1 MPQDFSDLAAEV
13 IDARRCTV
21 EMPAG
26 TGKTQLLVMV
36 ADLLVKRGDVVL
48 VLTHTN
54 AGVAAIRQRCGKLE
68 VPYQGVRVMT
78 VTSWAEMVVTS
89 YPKASAMQGRLSGWK
104 SREYFNDVVRGA
116 TTLLGQEWFR
126 RVVAASYQAVLV
138 DEYQDCSLLQHRLV
152 VALGDALGSVTC
164 FGDPLQRIFDFSG
177 EQFPGWNDIVEAFPL
192 FDGVVPYPHRWVKG
206 NFELGE
212 WLTYDFRKS
221 IASSIESGSPFTLTV
236 DALPSSMRV
245 FGRTDSQQ
253 DQIYRAYDLAK
264 LQGDSLIVCPNQ
276 PPKAAEHFA
285 KRVGKRYRYPEE
297 VEAKFIRDE
306 VEKYIAAKNG
316 GNLGA
321 WLVSLIKECTCGA
334 SSALDK
340 TVCRALYEGRPID
353 KYLAAKSRRPYE
365 GLLNAIDVFVQ
376 SPGMESLRSVDF
388 ALKASP
394 STTFRLEAWRDTL
407 RTIVEYERT
416 GADPEEIL
424 RAVRGKLRLGG
435 GRFSGNLVS
444 RTLLVKGLEFPNV
457 MVIDANTGYTNE
469 NLYVALTR
477 ACNQLW
483 IS

>member
-1 MPQDFSDLAAEV
+1 MPQDFSDLAADV

-36 ADLLVKRGDVVL
+36 ADLLVKRGGMVL

-54 AGVAAIRQRCGKLE
+54 AGVAAIKQRCSKLE
-68 VPYQGVRVMT
+68 VPSQGVRVMT
-78 VTSWAEMVVTS
+78 VTSWTEMVVTS
-89 YPKASAMQGRLSGWK
+89 YPKASAMQGRLRGWK
-104 SREYFNDVVRGA
+104 DNEYFNNVVRGA
-116 TTLLGQEWFR
+116 TTLLEQEWFR

-152 VALGDALGSVTC
+152 VALGDTLGSVTC

-177 EQFPGWNDIVEAFPL
+177 EQFPRWNDVVKTFPL
-192 FDGVVPYPHRWVKG
+192 FKGVVPYPHRWVKG

-212 WLTYDFRKS
+212 WLTYDLRNN
-221 IASSIESGSPFTLTV
+221 IASSIASGNTFTLAAETF
-236 DALPSSMRV
+236 PSNMKV
-245 FGRTDSQQ
+245 FGGTESPQ
-253 DQIYRAYDLAK
+253 DQINRAYRLAN
-264 LQGDSLIVCPNQ
+264 LQGDSLIICPNQ
-276 PPKAAEHFA
+276 PPKAAERFA
-285 KRVGKRYRYPEE
+285 KCVGKRYRYPEE
-297 VEAKFIRDE
+297 VEAKFIRAN
-306 VEKYIAAKNG
+306 VEKYIVAKNG
-316 GNLGA
+316 GNLGE

-353 KYLAAKSRRPYE
+353 KYLAAQNRRSYE
-365 GLLNAIDVFVQ
+365 GLLTAIYMFVQ
-376 SPGMESLRSVDF
+376 APGMDSLRDVDA
-388 ALKASP
+388 ALKVSP
-394 STTFRLEAWRDTL
+394 STTFRLEAWRGTL

-416 GADPEEIL
+416 GTDPEEIL
-424 RAVRGKLRLGG
+424 RTVREKLRFGG
-435 GRFSGNLVS
+435 GRFSGNIVS

-457 MVIDANTGYTNE
+457 MVINANTGYTNE